1 MAEVGRVERGPL
13 VSRTKVHGV
22 QLQYK
27 LMKGM
32 HEVSRGSCLVA
43 VILVGAEVH
52 SDGRGLGRRGTS
64 VRQQC
69 RRGGKCDDGV
79 AAIGRE

>member
-1 MAEVGRVERGPL
+1 M
-13 VSRTKVHGV
+13 

-43 VILVGAEVH
+43 VILVGAEVGVH
-52 SDGRGLGRRGTS
+52 SDGRGLGQRHIS
-64 VRQQC
+64 
-69 RRGGKCDDGV
+69 V
-79 AAIGRE
+79 AAMREMPTVTMVWLP